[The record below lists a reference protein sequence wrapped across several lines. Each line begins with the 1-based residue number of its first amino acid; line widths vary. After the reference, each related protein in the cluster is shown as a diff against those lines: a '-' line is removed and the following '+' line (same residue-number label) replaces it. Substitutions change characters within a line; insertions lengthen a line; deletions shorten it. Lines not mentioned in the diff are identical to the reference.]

1 MEVINMSNEKEKM
14 SKELDG
20 FIGEYI
26 RKKDKMK
33 ELVISE
39 EYIKWLEKFTEEH
52 PTFNDNEWLY
62 FPEKIS
68 KEDNEMVEILS
79 EFFSYIENF
88 ADNYYIYPSGQAREE
103 YYSIEYNGKVY
114 EIGVVVGQGA
124 ICFCNT
130 EDVDED
136 ARIIPYSEI
145 LNPTYTKTL
154 KQNVEHNLEELEK
167 FLKTLNT
174 RNIPLDAIEQKV
186 KVVLNELK
194 KEKNKK

>member
-1 MEVINMSNEKEKM
+1 MEVVNMSNKNEKM
-14 SKELDG
+14 SNEFG
-20 FIGEYI
+20 GYVQEYI
-26 RKKDKMK
+26 RKKDRMK

-39 EYIKWLEKFTEEH
+39 EYIKWLEKFTVDH

-68 KEDNEMVEILS
+68 KEDNEMVKLLS

-103 YYSIEYNGKVY
+103 YYSIEYNNKVY

-130 EDVDED
+130 KDVDED
-136 ARIIPYSEI
+136 AHVILYKEI

-154 KQNVEHNLEELEK
+154 KENVEHNLDELEK

-174 RNIPLDAIEQKV
+174 KNIPLEAIEQKV
-186 KVVLNELK
+186 RVVLSEFKKN
-194 KEKNKK
+194 KEK

>member
-1 MEVINMSNEKEKM
+1 MSNKNEKMSNEF
-14 SKELDG
+14 G
-20 FIGEYI
+20 GYIQEYI
-26 RKKDKMK
+26 RKKDRMK

-39 EYIKWLEKFTEEH
+39 EYIKWLEEFTKKH

-68 KEDNEMVEILS
+68 KEDNEMVQILS

-88 ADNYYIYPSGQAREE
+88 ADNHYIYPSGQVREE
-103 YYSIEYNGKVY
+103 YYSIEYNDKVY

-130 EDVDED
+130 KDVDED

-154 KQNVEHNLEELEK
+154 KENVEHNLDELEN

-174 RNIPLDAIEQKV
+174 RKVPLGAIEQKIR
-186 KVVLNELK
+186 VVLSELK
-194 KEKNKK
+194 KEKSQK